1 MIERMD
7 MQTKDLSQEKIRMLG
22 ELFPDCITESKEGDK
37 VVLSVDFDALRQDL
51 SDHVVE
57 GPKERYQF
65 TWPDKNKARVLAN
78 TPTTNTLRPCREESV
93 DFDTTKNL
101 YIEGDNLEVLKILR
115 ETYLGKVKMIYIDP
129 PYNTGSD
136 FIYFDSFSMSNE
148 DYKLMS
154 GEMDENGNIMKI
166 NSDNGGFYHT
176 NWLNMI
182 YPRLM
187 ISKDFLSDDGI
198 LFISIGIN
206 EVSNLKKIC
215 DELFGERNF
224 VSQIS
229 WVSKSG
235 GSADEKTI
243 INAVEYILVYAK
255 KITEARLG
263 KLSLDVDS
271 EKYKLMDEYM
281 PTRGKYLL
289 KKLDYRMTS
298 KHYTESLNYP
308 IIDPDGNELWPG
320 GKTVKQN
327 DGWNWRWSQ
336 EKVKWGFSNGFL
348 QFVKGKNGWT
358 LNSKQYQKVD
368 NKGNP
373 IDRSIA
379 YRNYFTNS
387 DFNTSQGSKSITE
400 LFGTKIFE
408 YAKPVGLLKRLMEMC
423 SISDT
428 DCVLDFFS
436 GSGTIAQAV
445 IEYNQEY
452 SKDIHYIAVQIPQKI
467 ELNSQSIPYDTI
479 CELAKERIRRV
490 GKKVAKESESKTVDL
505 GYRVFKLHSS
515 NMSEVFY
522 NPSALQQRDLV
533 NFRDN
538 VKPERNEEDLLIQ
551 SMLELGI
558 ELSVKIETKY
568 IENAPIS
575 LVDDGYLVACLSGK
589 CSESI
594 ITAIAKMEVKPV
606 YAVIRNGV
614 EMTDQLLS
622 NIEQIFKTYSPDTTI
637 RLI

>member
-1 MIERMD
+1 
-7 MQTKDLSQEKIRMLG
+7 
-22 ELFPDCITESKEGDK
+22 
-37 VVLSVDFDALRQDL
+37 
-51 SDHVVE
+51 
-57 GPKERYQF
+57 
-65 TWPDKNKARVLAN
+65 
-78 TPTTNTLRPCREESV
+78 
-93 DFDTTKNL
+93 
-101 YIEGDNLEVLKILR
+101 
-115 ETYLGKVKMIYIDP
+115 
-129 PYNTGSD
+129 
-136 FIYFDSFSMSNE
+136 
-148 DYKLMS
+148 
-154 GEMDENGNIMKI
+154 
-166 NSDNGGFYHT
+166 
-176 NWLNMI
+176 
-182 YPRLM
+182 
-187 ISKDFLSDDGI
+187 
-198 LFISIGIN
+198 
-206 EVSNLKKIC
+206 
-215 DELFGERNF
+215 
-224 VSQIS
+224 
-229 WVSKSG
+229 
-235 GSADEKTI
+235 
-243 INAVEYILVYAK
+243 
-255 KITEARLG
+255 
-263 KLSLDVDS
+263 
-271 EKYKLMDEYM
+271 
-281 PTRGKYLL
+281 
-289 KKLDYRMTS
+289 
-298 KHYTESLNYP
+298 
-308 IIDPDGNELWPG
+308 
-320 GKTVKQN
+320 
-327 DGWNWRWSQ
+327 
-336 EKVKWGFSNGFL
+336 
-348 QFVKGKNGWT
+348 
-358 LNSKQYQKVD
+358 
-368 NKGNP
+368 
-373 IDRSIA
+373 
-379 YRNYFTNS
+379 
-387 DFNTSQGSKSITE
+387 
-400 LFGTKIFE
+400 
-408 YAKPVGLLKRLMEMC
+408 MC